1 MTRAN
6 RKIGSRLLGAAVL
19 TAALVG
25 CDVTNPGPVQDEFLD
40 VSPSHAPLV
49 RGAERTLTQAITRLA
64 LMGALPSRE
73 IFPSGQGTDGLGNIV
88 SQAGNILP
96 EHSGPM
102 WNFLQQARWIA
113 EDAIARFT
121 QPGYVV
127 APAILTQAR
136 LWAAYS
142 NKIFGENFCEVVFNG
157 GPAQAPEEA
166 LKRAEKHFTDAVAGA
181 TTDAHRYAAYAG
193 RAQTR
198 MALGNWSGAVED
210 ATRVPVDFALQVQGT
225 GGAELDVR
233 NLIFFA
239 VADLPY
245 RNFSMHFTNFY
256 DYFLQTGDPRAAWE
270 SPAGKPFANG
280 SWPGYGLVPFSRPL
294 KHNRDDYPFTLASGR
309 EMLLIRAEA
318 ILVQTPANWQQAMT
332 LINQVH
338 TSFRSTRTNQPLTA
352 LPATNLAEAWTAL
365 MQERGVELMLEGKR
379 LFDIRRWET
388 AKVPGRINLPDF
400 ESKSTLFRQTP
411 QSRCFPIPQAELD
424 RNPNLAGR

>member
-1 MTRAN
+1 MKTTDRH
-6 RKIGSRLLGAAVL
+6 GAARL
-19 TAALVG
+19 SGAALLLAALTG

-40 VSPSHAPLV
+40 AAASHAPLV

-64 LMGALPSRE
+64 LMGALPARE

-102 WNFLQQARWIA
+102 WNYLQQSRWIA
-113 EDAIARFT
+113 EDAITRFT
-121 QPGYVV
+121 QPSYAVK
-127 APAILTQAR
+127 PEILTQAR
-136 LWAAYS
+136 LWAAYA

-157 GPAQAPEEA
+157 GPAQQPVEA
-166 LKRAEKHFTDAVAGA
+166 LKRAEKQFGEALQGA
-181 TTDAHRYAAYAG
+181 TTDEHRHAAYAG

-210 ATRVPVDFALQVQGT
+210 AARVPADFQLQVQGT
-225 GGAELDVR
+225 SGSELDVR

-245 RNFSMHFTNFY
+245 RNFSMHFTHAY
-256 DYFLQTGDPRAAWE
+256 DYYLQTGDPRAAWE
-270 SPAGKPFANG
+270 SPPGKPYANG

-309 EMLLIRAEA
+309 EMILIRAEA
-318 ILVQTPANWQQAMT
+318 ILVQAPANWQQAME
-332 LINQVH
+332 LVNQVH
-338 TSFRSTRTNQPLTA
+338 TRFKSTKTGQNLAPLA
-352 LPATNLAEAWTAL
+352 ATSLAEAWTAL
-365 MQERGVELMLEGKR
+365 MQERGVELLLEGKR
-379 LFDIRRWET
+379 LFDIRRWEQ
-388 AKVPGRINLPDF
+388 AKVPGKINLPDF
-400 ESKSTLFRQTP
+400 ESKSTLFKQTP